1 MNGRSWHFSAASF
14 VMDNMTAC
22 FERLITASKIAQQYV
37 LETCESQGL
46 VYIFGERFLRQKVA
60 LDASERNFKVPL
72 KAKRIHCT
80 AWHMENEYKCGNDR
94 LYYHHHSYV
103 YRMRLHCKGVLD
115 RLVKIL
121 NLCVFVWVVFF
132 LIFCLMLH
140 FQQCHILILKGEEF
154 MCLICMWCDCF
165 LFLQQYINHTEFFQV
180 YWMPLKLSIQNYT
193 FSFIF
198 FLFIIL
204 QYAKFSLVNTLWVF
218 CKMRGMIGSQIPD
231 LNCYFSL
238 SPPRIRSTYL

>member
-37 LETCESQGL
+37 LETRESQGL

-132 LIFCLMLH
+132 FNLLL
-140 FQQCHILILKGEEF
+140 
-154 MCLICMWCDCF
+154 DA
-165 LFLQQYINHTEFFQV
+165 
-180 YWMPLKLSIQNYT
+180 T
-193 FSFIF
+193 FSAVSHSHFKRWRIHVSYLYVVWLFFIPTAVHKSYWVFSSVLNAFKTKYTKLYIFFHF

>member
-46 VYIFGERFLRQKVA
+46 VYIFGERFPRQKVA

-80 AWHMENEYKCGNDR
+80 
-94 LYYHHHSYV
+94 
-103 YRMRLHCKGVLD
+103 LH
-115 RLVKIL
+115 
-121 NLCVFVWVVFF
+121 
-132 LIFCLMLH
+132 
-140 FQQCHILILKGEEF
+140 
-154 MCLICMWCDCF
+154 
-165 LFLQQYINHTEFFQV
+165 NHTEFFQV
-180 YWMPLKLSIQNYT
+180 YWMPLKLNIQNYT

-198 FLFIIL
+198 LYSFVCIL

-238 SPPRIRSTYL
+238 SPARIRSTYL